1 MASERDLKRRI
12 KAVKNT
18 EQITKA
24 MKMVAA
30 ARIKKAEDIL
40 KAARP
45 YSRLLKEVVQD
56 LTAGMDEVIHPL
68 MTVRPVATTAYLVVT
83 SDKGLCGSYNNNLLK
98 LAWNTLSNAPEESY
112 RLISIGGKGDKFL
125 RRRKIRIDRSI
136 TGWVPSFA
144 LAQELANQLTDWFL
158 DGTVDEVKLIYS
170 QSISAITQKPV
181 VERILPMTR
190 EDMSQENPD
199 SGPGFTFEPSAE
211 VALNI
216 LLPRYVQNIIYRV
229 LAESRV
235 SELGARLKSMTA
247 ATDNANKLAN
257 ELTLLFYRIRQ
268 DNITKEILE
277 IVGGAE
283 ALRASK

>member
-1 MASERDLKRRI
+1 MANERDLKRRI

-30 ARIKKAEDIL
+30 ARIKKAEDVL

-45 YSRLLKEVVQD
+45 YSKLLKEVVQD
-56 LTAGMDEVIHPL
+56 LTAGMDEVVHPL
-68 MTVRPVATTAYLVVT
+68 MTVRPVGRTAYLVVT

-98 LAWNTLSNAPEESY
+98 LVWNTFGTVPKEGY
-112 RLISIGGKGDKFL
+112 KLISVGGKGDKFF
-125 RRRKIRIDRSI
+125 RRRKIDIDKAI

-144 LAQELANQLTDWFL
+144 LAQELANLVTDWFL
-158 DGTVDEVKLIYS
+158 EGQVDEVKLIYS

-181 VERILPMTR
+181 VERILPMAP
-190 EDMSQENPD
+190 EAADEQK
-199 SGPGFTFEPSAE
+199 GGGGFNFEPSADE
-211 VALNI
+211 ALNI

-235 SELGARLKSMTA
+235 SELGARLKSMSA
-247 ATDNANKLAN
+247 ATDNANKLAG
-257 ELTLLFYRIRQ
+257 ELTLQFYRIRQ

>member
-1 MASERDLKRRI
+1 MANERDLKRRI

-30 ARIKKAEDIL
+30 ARIKKAEDVL

-45 YSRLLKEVVQD
+45 YAKLLKEVVQD
-56 LTAGMDEVIHPL
+56 LTTNMDEVVHPL
-68 MTVRPVATTAYLVVT
+68 MTSRPVVRTAYLVVT
-83 SDKGLCGSYNNNLLK
+83 SDKGLCGAFNNNLLK
-98 LAWNTLSNAPEESY
+98 LAWNTFGTASAESY
-112 RLISIGGKGDKFL
+112 ELIQVGSKGDKFL
-125 RRRKIRIDRSI
+125 RRRKIKMEQTI

-144 LAQELANQLTDWFL
+144 LAQQLANTLTDWFL
-158 DGTVDEVKLIYS
+158 EGKVDEVKVLYS
-170 QSISAITQKPV
+170 QSISAVNQKPT
-181 VERILPMTR
+181 VERILPLSKEAVADVPQGGT
-190 EDMSQENPD
+190 S
-199 SGPGFTFEPSAE
+199 FKFEPSAE
-211 VALNI
+211 AALNI
-216 LLPRYVQNIIYRV
+216 LLPRYLQNIIYRI

-235 SELGARLKSMTA
+235 SELGARLKSMSA
-247 ATDNANKLAN
+247 ATDNANKLAG
-257 ELTLLFYRIRQ
+257 ELTLQFYRIRQ

>member
-30 ARIKKAEDIL
+30 ARIKKAEDVL

-45 YSRLLKEVVQD
+45 YAKLLKEVVHD
-56 LTAGMDEVIHPL
+56 LTGSMDEVVHPL
-68 MTVRPVATTAYLVVT
+68 MTVRPVARTAYLVVT
-83 SDKGLCGSYNNNLLK
+83 SDKGLCGAYNNNLLK
-98 LAWNTLSNAPEESY
+98 LVWATFGTAPKESY
-112 RLISIGGKGDKFL
+112 KLISVGGKGDKFF
-125 RRRKIRIDRSI
+125 RRRKLNIDKAV

-144 LAQELANQLTDWFL
+144 LAQELANLLTDWFL
-158 DGTVDEVKLIYS
+158 EGQVDEVKLIYA
-170 QSISAITQKPV
+170 QSISAVNQKPT
-181 VERILPMTR
+181 VERILPMSKEAVG
-190 EDMSQENPD
+190 EDKP
-199 SGPGFTFEPSAE
+199 SGGAAFAFEPSAA

-216 LLPRYVQNIIYRV
+216 LLPRYLQNIIYRV

-235 SELGARLKSMTA
+235 SELGARLKSMSA
-247 ATDNANKLAN
+247 ATDNANKLAG
-257 ELTLLFYRIRQ
+257 ELTLQFYRIRQ

-283 ALRASK
+283 ALQASK

>member
-30 ARIKKAEDIL
+30 ARIKKAEDVL

-45 YSRLLKEVVQD
+45 YSKLLKEVVQD
-56 LTAGMDEVIHPL
+56 LTAGMDEVVHPL
-68 MTVRPVATTAYLVVT
+68 MTVRPVARTAYLVVT

-98 LAWNTLSNAPEESY
+98 LVWSTFGTVPKESY
-112 RLISIGGKGDKFL
+112 KLISVGGKGDKFF
-125 RRRKIRIDRSI
+125 RRRKMEIDKAV
-136 TGWVPSFA
+136 TGWTPTFA
-144 LAQELANQLTDWFL
+144 LAQELANLVTDWFL
-158 DGTVDEVKLIYS
+158 DGQVDEVKLVYS

-181 VERILPMTR
+181 VERILPMSP
-190 EDMSQENPD
+190 EKVDEPK
-199 SGPGFTFEPSAE
+199 GAGGGFAFEPSADA
-211 VALNI
+211 ALNI

-235 SELGARLKSMTA
+235 SELGARLKSMSA
-247 ATDNANKLAN
+247 ATDNANKLAG
-257 ELTLLFYRIRQ
+257 ELTLQFYRIRQ

>member
-30 ARIKKAEDIL
+30 ARIKKAEDVL

-45 YSRLLKEVVQD
+45 YAKLLKEVVQD
-56 LTAGMDEVIHPL
+56 LTGSMDEVVHPL
-68 MTVRPVATTAYLVVT
+68 MTVRPVARTAYLVVT
-83 SDKGLCGSYNNNLLK
+83 SDKGLCGAYNNNLLK
-98 LAWNTLSNAPEESY
+98 LVWATFGTAPKESY
-112 RLISIGGKGDKFL
+112 KLISVGGKGDKFF
-125 RRRKIRIDRSI
+125 RRRKLNIDKAV

-144 LAQELANQLTDWFL
+144 LAQELANLLTDWFL
-158 DGTVDEVKLIYS
+158 DGQVDEVKLIYA
-170 QSISAITQKPV
+170 QSISAVNQKPT
-181 VERILPMTR
+181 VERILPMSKESVG
-190 EDMSQENPD
+190 EDKP
-199 SGPGFTFEPSAE
+199 SGGAGFAFEPSAD

-216 LLPRYVQNIIYRV
+216 LLPRYLQNIIYRV

-235 SELGARLKSMTA
+235 SELGARLKSMSA
-247 ATDNANKLAN
+247 ATDNANKLAG
-257 ELTLLFYRIRQ
+257 ELTLQFYRIRQ